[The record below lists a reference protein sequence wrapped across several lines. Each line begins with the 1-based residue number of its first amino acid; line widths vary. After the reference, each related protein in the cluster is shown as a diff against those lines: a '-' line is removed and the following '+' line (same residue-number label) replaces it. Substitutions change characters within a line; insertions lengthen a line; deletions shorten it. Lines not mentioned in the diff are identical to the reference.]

1 VILYIIPLAA
11 AATALG
17 RRATSTPRLASS
29 IVANLDS
36 KGLQKI
42 KNKYSVHVQGWQHT
56 SIAKAA
62 MNLLLTVAQATCVKQ
77 KCVWQ

>member
-56 SIAKAA
+56 SESSNEFAFDSCTSN
-62 MNLLLTVAQATCVKQ
+62 MC
-77 KCVWQ
+77 